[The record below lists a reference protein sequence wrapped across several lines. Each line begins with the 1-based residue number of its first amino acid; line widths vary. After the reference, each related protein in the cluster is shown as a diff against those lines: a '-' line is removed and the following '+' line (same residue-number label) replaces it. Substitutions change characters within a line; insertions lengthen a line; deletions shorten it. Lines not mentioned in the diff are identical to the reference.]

1 MFTDIRLQNFR
12 SYSDASFELSA
23 GVNII
28 VGPNASGK
36 TNLLEAV
43 QVAAL
48 GYSYRAKDL
57 DLLLFDAP
65 WARVDV
71 DTPTGKRSVK
81 ISQQGITAKKA
92 FEIEGQPYQRL
103 SIQKT
108 IPMVLFEPNHLLLL
122 TGSPDLRRTFLDDLI
137 EQISPGYAA
146 TRRHYRR
153 ALSQRNALLKKGLQ
167 YAKSQVFVWNLRLSE
182 LGGKIANERLALLDQ
197 INQVSTNIYQSLSNT
212 QSTIQVGYKT
222 SCSTDQYESS
232 LLRKLE
238 SNLERDCLIG
248 FTTVGPHRDDMVVEL
263 NGKSAEDTASR
274 GETRTIV
281 LMLKL
286 VELQVLERVCNSTP
300 LLLLDDV
307 FSELDGARRHALTS
321 HMQAYQTFITTTD
334 ADVVVKHFIQSCNII
349 PLSDT

>member
-1 MFTDIRLQNFR
+1 MLTDIRLQNFR
-12 SYSDASFELSA
+12 SYSDASFELSD

-43 QVAAL
+43 QIAAL
-48 GYSYRAKDL
+48 GYSYRAKDV

-65 WARVDV
+65 WARVDA

-81 ISQQGITAKKA
+81 ISAQGATTKKV
-92 FEIEGQPYQRL
+92 FEIEGQPYHRL
-103 SIQKT
+103 SVQKT
-108 IPMVLFEPNHLLLL
+108 IPTVLFEPNHLLLL
-122 TGSPDLRRTFLDDLI
+122 SGTPDLRRTFLDDLI

-146 TRRHYRR
+146 TRRHYKR
-153 ALSQRNALLKKGLQ
+153 ALSQRNTLLKKGLQ
-167 YAKSQVFVWNLRLSE
+167 YAKSQVFIWNLRLSE
-182 LGGKIANERLALLDQ
+182 LGGKIASERLALLEQ
-197 INQVSTNIYQSLSNT
+197 INKVSTDIYQSLSNT
-212 QSTIQVGYKT
+212 QSVVNVGYKT
-222 SCSTDQYESS
+222 SCDAGQYESS
-232 LLRKLE
+232 LLKRLE
-238 SNLERDCLIG
+238 SELERDCLIG
-248 FTTVGPHRDDMVVEL
+248 FTTVGPHRDDMTIEL
-263 NGKSAEDTASR
+263 NSKPAEDTASR

-286 VELQVLERVCNSTP
+286 VELQVLERVRSVTP

-334 ADVVVKHFIQSCNII
+334 ADVVVKHFVQSCNII
-349 PLSDT
+349 PLSNT